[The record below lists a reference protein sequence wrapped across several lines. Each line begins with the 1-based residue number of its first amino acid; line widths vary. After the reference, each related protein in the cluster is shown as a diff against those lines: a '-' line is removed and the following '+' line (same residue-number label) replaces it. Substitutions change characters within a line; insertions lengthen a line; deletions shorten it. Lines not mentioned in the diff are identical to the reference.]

1 MKKFKSRRSL
11 IQNSNETLFD
21 FVCALFFMK
30 KRMINDVRLSLSSSF
45 LEFNSVVQPCLKNG
59 KILSGYER
67 EGEKAVDFEA
77 IGYKENT
84 TTVMSIGRCQ

>member
-1 MKKFKSRRSL
+1 MPTF
-11 IQNSNETLFD
+11 TLFH
-21 FVCALFFMK
+21 FAH
-30 KRMINDVRLSLSSSF
+30 IDVSFLPSLSSFESLNNLF
-45 LEFNSVVQPCLKNG
+45 SGTFWPVSALFEEW
-59 KILSGYER
+59 KILSGVKP